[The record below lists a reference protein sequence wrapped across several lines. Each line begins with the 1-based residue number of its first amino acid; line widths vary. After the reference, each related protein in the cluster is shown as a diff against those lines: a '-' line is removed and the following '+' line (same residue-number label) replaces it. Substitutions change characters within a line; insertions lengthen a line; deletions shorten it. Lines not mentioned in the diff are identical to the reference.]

1 MKPTDMLSNFS
12 PFNHVIFVGFNNFI
26 FFKNVIK
33 VIDCFC
39 ICCVSISHQKSDA
52 WDVNLGAQMSIAH
65 GAVNVI
71 CLFS

>member
-1 MKPTDMLSNFS
+1 MSYLL
-12 PFNHVIFVGFNNFI
+12 VLIIFFCF

-39 ICCVSISHQKSDA
+39 ICSVSISHQKSDA
-52 WDVNLGAQMSIAH
+52 WDVNLGAQMLIAH
-65 GAVNVI
+65 GAVHVI